1 MSRDKPNHLDFRD
14 EWRRQVLADSRLA
27 PSQKLAAAVI
37 ADRADFSGK
46 PFRLGHEYITSSLG
60 TSGNTVGR
68 AIKTLTDI
76 KALKNY
82 TPGKFA
88 GGYRYTSIFEMNF
101 AFLSDN
107 SFINGDADKQTWQV
121 EFIKCGVV
129 AEDGSISLS
138 AHPGGLSGEGF
149 ANPPNG
155 TSAKSPNGTSANP
168 PPEGTTPSISS
179 ELQRTGYKEGETT
192 TLSADAP
199 DGALPTLSL
208 QEYEIGFTELQESFT
223 GQIKK
228 PKEAFDAYVTQLKS
242 GRASHQHLFDM
253 AKLQAESILE
263 REPQKRPDLS
273 RWLKEWMY
281 DRRMESDDGAEV
293 KVTL

>member
-208 QEYEIGFTELQESFT
+208 QEYEIGYVELTDAFT

-228 PKEAFDAYVTQLKS
+228 PKDAFGEYVKQIKS
-242 GRASHQHLFDM
+242 GRVTHGHLVGK
-253 AKLQAESILE
+253 AQAQADAISELDARS
-263 REPQKRPDLS
+263 RPDLA

-281 DRRMESDDGAEV
+281 DRRMDDDDNVVAV
-293 KVTL
+293 I

>member
-138 AHPGGLSGEGF
+138 AHPGRLSGEGF
-149 ANPPNG
+149 ANP
-155 TSAKSPNGTSANP
+155 PNGTSANP

-208 QEYEIGFTELQESFT
+208 QDCEIGYVELTDAFT

-228 PKEAFDAYVTQLKS
+228 PKDAFGEYVKQIKS
-242 GRASHQHLFDM
+242 GRVTHGHLVGK
-253 AKLQAESILE
+253 AQAQADAISELDARS
-263 REPQKRPDLS
+263 RPDLA

-281 DRRMESDDGAEV
+281 DRRMDDDDNVVAV
-293 KVTL
+293 I